1 METSIRV
8 EQLCKSYQGTTVVKN
23 ISFQVNKGEIF
34 AFLGPNGAGKST
46 TISIL
51 STLLKKD
58 SGTVIINGFRLG
70 QEDERIRS
78 GIGIVFQN
86 SVLDEL
92 LSVKQNLI
100 LRSALY
106 HLPYKQACRRV
117 QKLCDICDLHDIMH
131 QLVGTLSGGQRRR
144 CDIARALIP
153 EPEILILDEPSTG
166 LDPKARKQL
175 WDTISALH
183 KERHMTVFMTTH
195 YMEEAEIADHLCIIK
210 QGNIIFDKPMKEVH
224 KQYAAEQLLLYPA
237 SKAQLIA
244 ELNRHHIPFHEQN
257 EALCIHTGGMLKT
270 MSVLRLCER
279 YIQRFENHP
288 GNIEEL
294 YLQML
299 QEEQV

>member
-1 METSIRV
+1 MESSIRV
-8 EQLCKSYQGTTVVKN
+8 EQLSKSYQGTQVVKS

-58 SGTVIINGFRLG
+58 SGTVIINGCHLG

-78 GIGIVFQN
+78 NIGIVFQN

-106 HLPYKQACRRV
+106 HLSFKQACQRV
-117 QKLCDICDLHDIMH
+117 QKLCEICSLHDIMH
-131 QLVGTLSGGQRRR
+131 QPVGTLSGGQRRR

-183 KERHMTVFMTTH
+183 RERHMTVFMTTH
-195 YMEEAEIADHLCIIK
+195 YMAVSYTHLDVYK
-210 QGNIIFDKPMKEVH
+210 RQG
-224 KQYAAEQLLLYPA
+224 L
-237 SKAQLIA
+237 
-244 ELNRHHIPFHEQN
+244 
-257 EALCIHTGGMLKT
+257 
-270 MSVLRLCER
+270 
-279 YIQRFENHP
+279 
-288 GNIEEL
+288 
-294 YLQML
+294 
-299 QEEQV
+299 

>member
-131 QLVGTLSGGQRRR
+131 QPVGTLSGGQRRR

-166 LDPKARKQL
+166 LDPRRESSCGTQ
-175 WDTISALH
+175 SAH
-183 KERHMTVFMTTH
+183 
-195 YMEEAEIADHLCIIK
+195 CIRNVI
-210 QGNIIFDKPMKEVH
+210 
-224 KQYAAEQLLLYPA
+224 
-237 SKAQLIA
+237 
-244 ELNRHHIPFHEQN
+244 
-257 EALCIHTGGMLKT
+257 
-270 MSVLRLCER
+270 
-279 YIQRFENHP
+279 
-288 GNIEEL
+288 
-294 YLQML
+294 
-299 QEEQV
+299 